1 MIKNPPPNAGDLGS
15 IPESGRVPW
24 RRKWQPTLVFLPGE
38 SHGQRSLAGY
48 SSRGRKKSD
57 MLSDQTT
64 AYRLLGS
71 LDTTARLSLAVKAL
85 SGQRG
90 SLARGSP
97 VSPRGLFCLPTAL
110 GRPWRAQAH
119 RLFAGLGEALRMP
132 SDAATALV
140 KDPRFIPWC
149 PVCLRD
155 FAWSFQEPPGGPLR
169 RYSRRFLTL
178 DIDIDTEGPLPR
190 GPAVPRAPLLAL
202 LPSSHRAAPWGVYLL
217 GFYLLSVLL

>member
-1 MIKNPPPNAGDLGS
+1 MATHSSILTWGIPWTEEPGGLQFPGPQKIGHVERPNNRLQ
-15 IPESGRVPW
+15 IIRISGYYCKAEPSCQSLVRTEGLSRPW
-24 RRKWQPTLVFLPGE
+24 
-38 SHGQRSLAGY
+38 
-48 SSRGRKKSD
+48 
-57 MLSDQTT
+57 LS
-64 AYRLLGS
+64 
-71 LDTTARLSLAVKAL
+71 RLSTWPFLLAY
-85 SGQRG
+85 
-90 SLARGSP
+90 SP
-97 VSPRGLFCLPTAL
+97 